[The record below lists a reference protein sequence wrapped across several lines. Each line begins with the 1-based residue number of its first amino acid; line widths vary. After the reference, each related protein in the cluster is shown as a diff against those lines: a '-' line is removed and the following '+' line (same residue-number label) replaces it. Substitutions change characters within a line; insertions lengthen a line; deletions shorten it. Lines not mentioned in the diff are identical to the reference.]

1 MRVVLALD
9 KFKGTF
15 DARQACKQLADG
27 IRHRNPKIEITLR
40 PMADGGEGSAAILA
54 ACLGMEAMRVEVP
67 DLLGNPTDAHVFW
80 QHSRRIA
87 LVESASV
94 LGVHRALA
102 FEDALMRSNTVGVG
116 SLLSRAFDL
125 RPQEVWI
132 GVGGTMTADAGWGL
146 ASLFGLRAT
155 DASGAVL
162 SPCLAN
168 MDKIAQISFTEQ
180 PDYLKKTR
188 IVALCDVNAPVKGG
202 DVSLASFLE
211 QKGATSSSVPTI
223 EKKITTFW
231 ALLKAQKPSL
241 PRLEDAFMGAGGG
254 ICLGLTSV
262 FPQVRC
268 ELGATKIA
276 RATALGSCFQ
286 GATLAVCGEGCLD
299 EQTLYGKAPSVV
311 SQIAQEHQTPLLG
324 VFGRCDGAASH
335 MAERLNLA
343 GTHFLFPP
351 ESHHATSD
359 LVRLSKQ
366 RFHEIG
372 IEIAHQVEQ
381 MTRKKT

>member
-15 DARQACKQLADG
+15 DARQACEHLADG
-27 IRHRNPKIEITLR
+27 IRHRNPKIEIIQR

-54 ACLGMEAMRVEVP
+54 ASLGMEAMRVEVP
-67 DLLGNPTDAHVFW
+67 DLLGNPTESHVYW

-87 LVESASV
+87 LIESASV

-102 FEDALMRSNTVGVG
+102 FEDALMRSNTAGVG
-116 SLLSRAFDL
+116 RLLGRAFDL
-125 RPQEVWI
+125 RPQEIWV

-146 ASLFGLRAT
+146 ASLFGMRAT
-155 DASGAVL
+155 DASGTVL

-168 MDKIAQISFTEQ
+168 MDKIAQVTFAEQ
-180 PDYLKKTR
+180 PDYFKKTR
-188 IVALCDVNAPVKGG
+188 IVALCDVNAPARGG
-202 DVSLASFLE
+202 NVSLSSFLE
-211 QKGATSSSVPTI
+211 QKGATPASVPEI

-231 ALLKAQKPSL
+231 ALLRSLKPHL
-241 PRLEDAFMGAGGG
+241 PRFEDGFMGAGGG
-254 ICLGLTSV
+254 ICLGLTGV

-276 RATALGSCFQ
+276 RATALGASFQ

-311 SQIAQEHQTPLLG
+311 SQIAQEHQTPLIG
-324 VFGRCDGAASH
+324 VFGRTEGDAARLS
-335 MAERLNLA
+335 ERLNLV
-343 GTHFLFPP
+343 GSHCLFPP
-351 ESHHATSD
+351 DSHHATSD

-366 RFHEIG
+366 RFLEIG

-381 MTRKKT
+381 MTRKV